1 MKKFNKVAII
11 GVGLIGGSIGLALK
25 KRGLARLVVGVGRR
39 RSSLKKAEKRGAID
53 WGTLSLESGV
63 RGADLVILATPVLK
77 IIDFGKRLPKLVAP
91 GTIITDVGSTK
102 AEVVRILERSLP
114 KGVHFVGGHPMA
126 GSEHRGVEF
135 AQKDLF
141 RGTLTFITK
150 TKNTNSAALRTIS
163 SLWRTL
169 GAKVEILSPAKHDK
183 IVANISHL
191 VHIAACELVNS
202 AKGDLKY
209 ASSGF
214 ADTTR
219 IASSDPGLWRD
230 ILLTN
235 KNQIAGSLDKYI
247 SSLQRIKRAVRR
259 SDAKMIMRDL
269 RAVKEIRDT
278 LKS

>member
-1 MKKFNKVAII
+1 
-11 GVGLIGGSIGLALK
+11 
-25 KRGLARLVVGVGRR
+25 
-39 RSSLKKAEKRGAID
+39 
-53 WGTLSLESGV
+53 
-63 RGADLVILATPVLK
+63 
-77 IIDFGKRLPKLVAP
+77 
-91 GTIITDVGSTK
+91 
-102 AEVVRILERSLP
+102 
-114 KGVHFVGGHPMA
+114 MA

-141 RGTLTFITK
+141 RGTLTFLTK
-150 TKNTNSAALRTIS
+150 TKKTNSAALRTIS
-163 SLWRTL
+163 SLWRVL
-169 GAKVEILSPAKHDK
+169 GAKVEILSPTKHDK

-235 KNQIAGSLDKYI
+235 KNEIAASLDKYI
-247 SSLQRIKRAVRR
+247 SLLQKMRRAIKR

-269 RAVKEIRDT
+269 KAIKEIRD
-278 LKS
+278 S